1 MCQITRIFQLSYD
14 ACIIFYDSNSL
25 NPNWTEHTWNVLRK
39 KRDFWFYFLCSTN
52 MNFLKA
58 KCKINVL
65 EMHQNMSPNFSNI
78 QFLIIVLLLHTRLV
92 MGYLQLYIVCI
103 ERSSHFPNE
112 DFFQYYFRSCTWLR
126 VWITKFFLWLTL
138 STKELSS
145 CGEIDMGRVV
155 VTGGGKIAHI
165 THFVINNHDN
175 GSKIISQK

>member
-1 MCQITRIFQLSYD
+1 MRWQILDIHYFHQVENTILSRRKISRPSSY
-14 ACIIFYDSNSL
+14 AVT
-25 NPNWTEHTWNVLRK
+25 PWNVLWK
-39 KRDFWFYFLCSTN
+39 KETYNFISFAVQIWT
-52 MNFLKA
+52 FLKQNV
-58 KCKINVL
+58 KINVL
-65 EMHQNMSPNFSNI
+65 EMHRNMSPNFSWVYTTSNNSTI
-78 QFLIIVLLLHTRLV
+78 LLHTRLV

-155 VTGGGKIAHI
+155 VTGGGGKIAHY
-165 THFVINNHDN
+165 TFCD
-175 GSKIISQK
+175 K